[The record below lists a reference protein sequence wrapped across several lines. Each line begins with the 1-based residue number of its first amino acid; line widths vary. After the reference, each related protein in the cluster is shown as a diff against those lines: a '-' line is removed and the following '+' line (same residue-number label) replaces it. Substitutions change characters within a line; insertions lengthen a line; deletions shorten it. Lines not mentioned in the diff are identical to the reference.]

1 LPSERPR
8 LRFQD
13 VIDNAEAIERYI
25 KGLDQ
30 TAFRAN
36 DLVVDAVER
45 CLSRISEAANKLG
58 GLAEELAPNQPWAK
72 IRGLGNLLRHEYDI
86 IRRDDLW
93 AIVHDDLS
101 SLRADCVEAIEALE
115 RRGDQPDD

>member
-1 LPSERPR
+1 VPQPHQRGSE
-8 LRFQD
+8 Q
-13 VIDNAEAIERYI
+13 A
-25 KGLDQ
+25 
-30 TAFRAN
+30 RAPGRR
-36 DLVVDAVER
+36 V
-45 CLSRISEAANKLG
+45 G
-58 GLAEELAPNQPWAK
+58 PNQPWAK

-101 SLRADCVEAIEALE
+101 SLRGDCVEAIEALE